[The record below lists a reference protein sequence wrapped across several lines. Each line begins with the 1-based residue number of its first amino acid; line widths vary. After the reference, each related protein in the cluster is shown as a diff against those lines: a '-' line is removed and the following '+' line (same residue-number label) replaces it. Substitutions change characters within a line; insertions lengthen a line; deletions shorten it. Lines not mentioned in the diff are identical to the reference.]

1 MKVEMIRSRVYK
13 GRTLESGRIVD
24 VDDTFGRWLIS
35 KGMAAEYV
43 RPAMLEAPKRER
55 PTKGT

>member
-13 GRTLESGRIVD
+13 GKTLESGRIVD

-43 RPAMLEAPKRER
+43 SPAMLEAPKRER